1 MKQIRTGL
9 FETNSSSTHVLTMCS
24 DEEYKAWLD
33 GKLLYGIMEESLVN
47 YDNKD
52 LPEDAYLT
60 KEAYD
65 EWIDAVLDDRGGD
78 VIEQTYMGVHA
89 FGYYTRI

>member
-1 MKQIRTGL
+1 MKQIRPGL

-24 DEEYKAWLD
+24 DEDYKAWLD
-33 GKLLYGIMEESLVN
+33 GKLLYGVEEENLVKN
-47 YDNKD
+47 TGD

-60 KEAYD
+60 KKAYD
-65 EWIDAVLDDRGGD
+65 EWVDSVIEEGGD

-89 FGYYTRI
+89 FGYYTTT

>member
-33 GKLLYGIMEESLVN
+33 GKLLYGIDEEELVKN
-47 YDNKD
+47 TGD

-60 KEAYD
+60 KKAYD
-65 EWIDAVLDDRGGD
+65 EWVDSVIEEGGD
-78 VIEQTYMGVHA
+78 VIKQTYMGVHA
-89 FGYYTRI
+89 FGYYTTT

>member
-24 DEEYKAWLD
+24 DEEYKDWLD
-33 GKLLYGIMEESLVN
+33 GKLLYGIMEGGLVN
-47 YDNKD
+47 YDED
-52 LPEDAYLT
+52 LPKDAYLT

-65 EWIDAVLDDRGGD
+65 EWVDSVLDYCGGD
-78 VIEQTYMGVHA
+78 VIEQTYKGVHA
-89 FGYYTRI
+89 FGYYTIT

>member
-1 MKQIRTGL
+1 
-9 FETNSSSTHVLTMCS
+9 MCS
-24 DEEYKAWLD
+24 DEEYRAWLD
-33 GKLLYGIMEESLVN
+33 GKLLYGIDEEELIKN
-47 YDNKD
+47 TGD

-65 EWIDAVLDDRGGD
+65 EWIDAVLDDCGGD

-89 FGYYTRI
+89 FGYYTIT

>member
-1 MKQIRTGL
+1 MKVIRNFV
-9 FETNSSSTHVLTMCS
+9 FETNSSSTHALTMCS

-33 GKLLYGIMEESLVN
+33 GKLLYGVDEERLVKN
-47 YDNKD
+47 TGD

-65 EWIDAVLDDRGGD
+65 EWLDAVLDDRGGD
-78 VIEQTYMGVHA
+78 VIEDTYMGVHA
-89 FGYYTRI
+89 FGYYTTI

>member
-1 MKQIRTGL
+1 MKQIRTRL
-9 FETNSSSTHVLTMCS
+9 FETNSSSTYALTMCS
-24 DEEYKAWLD
+24 DEEYKDWLD
-33 GKLLYGIMEESLVN
+33 GKLLYGINEEKLVKN
-47 YDNKD
+47 TED

-65 EWIDAVLDDRGGD
+65 EWLDAVLDDRGGE

-89 FGYYTRI
+89 FGYYTTR